1 MLARTYAVNQWVL
14 PALTAL
20 CERALP
26 LSLDEAQEMSLEDVI
41 LVAMIREEI
50 RGGAFRVDVTG
61 IPSHIEMAL
70 AEKLNCPMGSN
81 AYWDCPKS
89 GTTGGSDS
97 AEASGVNLNVEVEDA
112 KTTGSRVVPPFGP
125 QHRSAKEGGTN
136 TSDVESYVSSPPV
149 CNCSL
154 ICNANNDVVKP
165 CSQSKFQ
172 RNHQTPGRE

>member
-1 MLARTYAVNQWVL
+1 
-14 PALTAL
+14 
-20 CERALP
+20 
-26 LSLDEAQEMSLEDVI
+26 MSLEDVI